1 MKIEFLDQKG
11 SSKEEETHWFHRCT
25 EMNIPYVITRRRTS
39 LGDVEWDYITL
50 NPDSEEFL
58 DVEKDFVINELDA
71 LLAYYIT
78 PETKTNVWAK
88 TGYAKNLP
96 IEHLSDFATD
106 VCNTLMEAKK
116 RYDKKC
122 ITSGST

>member
-1 MKIEFLDQKG
+1 MNIEFLDQKG
-11 SSKEEETHWFHRCT
+11 SSKDEESNWYHRCT
-25 EMNIPYVITRRRTS
+25 EKNIPYVITRRRTS

-58 DVEKDFVINELDA
+58 EAEKEFVINELDA
-71 LLAYYIT
+71 LLRYYIS
-78 PETKTNVWAK
+78 PRTKTNVWAK

-96 IEHLSDFATD
+96 VEHVSDFATD

-116 RYDKKC
+116 RYDKNA
-122 ITSGST
+122 